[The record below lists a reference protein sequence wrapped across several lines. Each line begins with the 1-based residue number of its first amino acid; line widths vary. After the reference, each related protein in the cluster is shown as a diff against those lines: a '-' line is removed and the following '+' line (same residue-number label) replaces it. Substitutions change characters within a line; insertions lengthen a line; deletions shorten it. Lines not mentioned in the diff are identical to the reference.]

1 MLGHGGAGGE
11 RIVAPTAKERSFH
24 KDISVRI
31 HRKRL
36 FRRSEWSRA
45 VMSDISRKGGR
56 LLTREPLI
64 EGYQIVIAMIDPDSE
79 RQREL
84 PARVVRVGTI
94 DYRGKRVFEVH
105 IEFLR
110 LKREDTIML
119 ENIFYI

>member
-1 MLGHGGAGGE
+1 MT
-11 RIVAPTAKERSFH
+11 PTARERSFH

-45 VMSDISRKGGR
+45 VMSDISRRGGR

-64 EGYQIVIAMIDPDSE
+64 EGYQIVIAMVDPDTE
-79 RQREL
+79 REREL

-94 DYRGKRVFEVH
+94 DYRGRRVFEVH
-105 IEFLR
+105 VEFLR
-110 LKREDTIML
+110 LRREDTIML
-119 ENIFYI
+119 ENIFYV